1 MQRGIGGIGHE
12 VDRADGRVGL
22 RERRLI
28 RLKTARLIL
37 RPLEAA
43 DAPFTL
49 ALLNDPEYLR
59 FIGDK
64 GARDLDAARRY
75 IEQGPQRMYAEH
87 GMGLLAVELQ
97 DSGTPIGMCGLI
109 RRPVLADVDLGFALL
124 APYRSRGYAL
134 EASRAVLEH
143 GRQALGLR
151 RVVAIVVPH
160 NRDSI
165 ELLRRLGMERIES
178 IRLPGDPA
186 ELDLYAI
193 DLGAASVAAAPLAAE
208 QQQREPGEDHGNG
221 KPLVAAD

>member
-1 MQRGIGGIGHE
+1 
-12 VDRADGRVGL
+12 
-22 RERRLI
+22 LI
-28 RLKTARLIL
+28 RLKTARLSL
-37 RPLEAA
+37 RPLEAT

-49 ALLNDPEYLR
+49 ALLNDPDYLR

-64 GARDLDAARRY
+64 GARDLEAARRY

-87 GMGLLAVELQ
+87 GMGLLAVELH
-97 DSGTPIGMCGLI
+97 DGTPIGMCGLI

-124 APYRSRGYAL
+124 AQYRARGYAL

-143 GRQALGLR
+143 GRRSLGLK

-160 NRDSI
+160 NRGSVV
-165 ELLRRLGMERIES
+165 LLQRLGMERIES

-193 DLGAASVAAAPLAAE
+193 DLGAASVTAPLAAE
-208 QQQREPGEDHGNG
+208 QQQREPS
-221 KPLVAAD
+221 

>member
-1 MQRGIGGIGHE
+1 
-12 VDRADGRVGL
+12 
-22 RERRLI
+22 LI
-28 RLKTARLIL
+28 RLKTDRLTL
-37 RPLEAA
+37 RPLEAR

-49 ALLNDPEYLR
+49 ALLNDPDYVR

-87 GMGLLAVELQ
+87 GMGLLAVELH
-97 DSGTPIGMCGLI
+97 DGTPIGMCGLI

-124 APYRSRGYAL
+124 AQYRSRGYAL
-134 EASRAVLEH
+134 EAARAVLEH
-143 GRQALGLR
+143 GRGSLGLQ

-160 NRDSI
+160 NRGSVV
-165 ELLRRLGMERIES
+165 LLQRLGMERIES

-193 DLGAASVAAAPLAAE
+193 DLCAASVAAAPLAAK
-208 QQQREPGEDHGNG
+208 QQQREPGEDHANG
-221 KPLVAAD
+221 

>member
-1 MQRGIGGIGHE
+1 M
-12 VDRADGRVGL
+12 DF
-22 RERRLI
+22 REQILI

-49 ALLNDPEYLR
+49 ALLNDPEYIR

-75 IEQGPQRMYAEH
+75 IEQGPQRMYADH

-97 DSGTPIGMCGLI
+97 SNGAPIGMCGLI

-143 GRQALGLR
+143 GRRSLGLR

-165 ELLRRLGMERIES
+165 ELLLRLGMERIES

-193 DLGAASVAAAPLAAE
+193 NLSAASVAAAPLAAE
-208 QQQREPGEDHGNG
+208 QQQRKPDEDHGNSQ
-221 KPLVAAD
+221 PLVGAD

>member
-1 MQRGIGGIGHE
+1 MITLQ
-12 VDRADGRVGL
+12 
-22 RERRLI
+22 
-28 RLKTARLIL
+28 TARLTL

-49 ALLNDPEYLR
+49 ALLNDPDYLR

-97 DSGTPIGMCGLI
+97 SSGAPIGMCGLI
-109 RRPVLADVDLGFALL
+109 RRPVLPDVDLGFALL
-124 APYRSRGYAL
+124 SQYRSRGYAL

-143 GRQALGLR
+143 GRRSLGLR

-165 ELLRRLGMERIES
+165 VLLQRLGMERVES

-186 ELDLYAI
+186 ELELYAI
-193 DLGAASVAAAPLAAE
+193 DLSAASVAATPLAAE
-208 QQQREPGEDHGNG
+208 QQQREAGKDHDNSL
-221 KPLVAAD
+221 PLVGAD